1 MSFSVSW
8 CEALGTRIIWGL
20 GTWDCRNSLER
31 SDHLPEQLRRCFS
44 SRPRTTWLQNS
55 KWPPKKTNSTHQY
68 HTNNITLVIIIK
80 MLYTYNE
87 SRLFTVSHHD
97 TRRRIKRL
105 SLYFNKRS
113 LLTDNPPIPER
124 VGHTTGVYVPY
135 SFRTVVWVLLRP
147 TRRYV
152 KVLWDRTY
160 GFSSLAEDE
169 KV

>member
-1 MSFSVSW
+1 
-8 CEALGTRIIWGL
+8 
-20 GTWDCRNSLER
+20 
-31 SDHLPEQLRRCFS
+31 
-44 SRPRTTWLQNS
+44 
-55 KWPPKKTNSTHQY
+55 
-68 HTNNITLVIIIK
+68 

-124 VGHTTGVYVPY
+124 VSHTTGVYVPY
-135 SFRTVVWVLLRP
+135 SFRTVVWVLLSP

-152 KVLWDRTY
+152 KVL
-160 GFSSLAEDE
+160 
-169 KV
+169 